1 MPHDLS
7 DRRLAG
13 PAAAYLRIL
22 DRNTGAVCVSLDGEA
37 LEELREQGDLD
48 LQELSTNEPCVLK
61 EQIRNL
67 FLFSYARALRP

>member
-1 MPHDLS
+1 
-7 DRRLAG
+7 
-13 PAAAYLRIL
+13 
-22 DRNTGAVCVSLDGEA
+22 VCVSLDGEA